1 MRKKD
6 TTTQFSDLFLIHR
19 YERIIMMLIL
29 ILIAS
34 LWLLPLYS
42 MLNNA
47 LKVGGLDNFRQV
59 IIKPVNGI
67 PFLRYFWNSFVV
79 AIGSSSLTVIISA
92 LAVFSFSNIHFFGR
106 NIIYYI
112 VISCLT
118 ISAVIIAV
126 PLFYI
131 LKTLHLYNTVWAVIL
146 PEVAQTMPFAVLMI
160 KTYYDHTPLELMES
174 AQIDGANSAQ
184 VFHRIFFPIAKPVLI
199 NLGVLQI
206 MWSFQ
211 DFYIPLMYL
220 TKQSLFTA
228 TIAVNVY
235 KGLYGTI
242 GGDTGLYNAALTLI
256 GIPAILIF
264 IFAQQ
269 YIVKGIT
276 SGSVKE

>member
-1 MRKKD
+1 
-6 TTTQFSDLFLIHR
+6 
-19 YERIIMMLIL
+19 
-29 ILIAS
+29 
-34 LWLLPLYS
+34 
-42 MLNNA
+42 
-47 LKVGGLDNFRQV
+47 
-59 IIKPVNGI
+59 
-67 PFLRYFWNSFVV
+67 
-79 AIGSSSLTVIISA
+79 
-92 LAVFSFSNIHFFGR
+92 
-106 NIIYYI
+106 
-112 VISCLT
+112 
-118 ISAVIIAV
+118 
-126 PLFYI
+126 
-131 LKTLHLYNTVWAVIL
+131 
-146 PEVAQTMPFAVLMI
+146 MPFAVLMI

>member
-1 MRKKD
+1 
-6 TTTQFSDLFLIHR
+6 
-19 YERIIMMLIL
+19 
-29 ILIAS
+29 
-34 LWLLPLYS
+34 

-79 AIGSSSLTVIISA
+79 AIGSSSLTVMISA
-92 LAVFSFSNIHFFGR
+92 LAGFSFSKIHFFGR